1 MILHH
6 QYSITDLCICVF
18 TFVTVFILSYAV
30 YCCLMSLISTW
41 QTLFSSSYK
50 TGLVI
55 TFCTF
60 YLRRSLFPFQ
70 LWWTVLGDIVFLV
83 CRFFLLT
90 LGIYYPTPFWQV
102 MFLLRKLT
110 DLVGA
115 PLYVMVHVTFAAFKI
130 NSLLT
135 SSL

>member
-1 MILHH
+1 MTLHH
-6 QYSITDLCICVF
+6 QYSVTDFCICIF
-18 TFVTVFILSYAV
+18 TFVTIFILSYAV

-41 QTLFSSSYK
+41 KTLFSSSCK

-55 TFCTF
+55 TFCTL
-60 YLRRSLFPFQ
+60 YLGRSFSLS
-70 LWWTVLGDIVFLV
+70 VVVDSLGDIVFLV
-83 CRFFLLT
+83 YRFFLLA
-90 LGIYYPTPFWQV
+90 LGIYYPTPFWQL
-102 MFLLRKLT
+102 MFLLRKPT

-130 NSLLT
+130 NLLLT